1 MRKSSS
7 SRTGLSETETMAKG
21 KASVS
26 NIQLG
31 KDEETNAPQLS
42 PIQIHRCHTS
52 SSVQHDDDDEMSIH
66 SVTSASSRPTRR
78 PRGPISY
85 AEPNLRNKMRR
96 PTKDF
101 VDAVGADRFRQD
113 SFDESC
119 NTTSPIRHSTGLQ
132 LSKHERPVV
141 LSTTKA
147 DDDCQQTSSTNELDM
162 LNVSSLPT
170 TIITERKRRT
180 LSAGVNDIQRT
191 QTVKHTIAATK
202 SSESPPK
209 VAIETNKSHSEE
221 SMLNQSLPQPLESL
235 DISATRNARHSRRHS
250 SQSDFG
256 IFTGN
261 RPKQGRKISN
271 QIARPADDTDTQ
283 DTGGNVY
290 GVESRESG
298 ERISTRRRSMMV

>member
-7 SRTGLSETETMAKG
+7 SRTGLSETETMTKG
-21 KASVS
+21 KTSVLK
-26 NIQLG
+26 IQLE
-31 KDEETNAPQLS
+31 KDEETDASQLS
-42 PIQIHRCHTS
+42 PIQIHRCDTS
-52 SSVQHDDDDEMSIH
+52 SSQHDDDEIPMH
-66 SVTSASSRPTRR
+66 SVTSANSRPTRR

-101 VDAVGADRFRQD
+101 VDAVGADRFRRD

-119 NTTSPIRHSTGLQ
+119 NATSPIRHSTGLQ
-132 LSKHERPVV
+132 LSKHERLVA

-147 DDDCQQTSSTNELDM
+147 DDDSRQTSSKNELDI

-180 LSAGVNDIQRT
+180 LSAGINDIQRT
-191 QTVKHTIAATK
+191 QPVKHTIAATK
-202 SSESPPK
+202 SSESPHK
-209 VAIETNKSHSEE
+209 VGIETNKSHSEE
-221 SMLNQSLPQPLESL
+221 SMLNQSLSHPLESL

-283 DTGGNVY
+283 DVESNAY